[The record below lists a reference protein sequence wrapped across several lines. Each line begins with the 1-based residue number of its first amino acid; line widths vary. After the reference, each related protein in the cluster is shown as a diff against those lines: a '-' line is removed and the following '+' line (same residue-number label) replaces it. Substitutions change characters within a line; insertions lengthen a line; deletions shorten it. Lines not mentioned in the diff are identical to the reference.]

1 MDRAHQHNVAGAA
14 PSHYLRRFH
23 YDTILHDAA
32 ALRYLADKV
41 GTDRMVLGSDDPF
54 PPMDRDPLASVKAAG
69 FGAADVALIAEQN
82 PRRLLR
88 L

>member
-1 MDRAHQHNVAGAA
+1 V
-14 PSHYLRRFH
+14 
-23 YDTILHDAA
+23 HDAA
-32 ALRYLADKV
+32 ALRYLAGKV
-41 GTDRMVLGSDDPF
+41 QTDRLLLGSDDPF

-69 FGAADVALIAEQN
+69 FSAADIDLIADAN